1 MGKIDVK
8 KLKKSLSLSHYSLI
22 LDKLGIPI
30 FSKSNTEWRCF
41 SGDRHKNSYDGGTN
55 LVFYPDTKIFTSFSA
70 GRSYDC
76 ISLVQTR
83 LNLLGQ
89 TCSFLDAC
97 NWILEKTG
105 LDPTKITKPLANNHI
120 YDWSELERFVRVRKY
135 GNQLPEYKRNIIDT
149 LPQLY
154 PQAWIDEGISEET
167 MAKYQIRYYERCN
180 QTVIPC
186 FDDEARLIGVRVRNW
201 DKDRVEQAKY
211 MLLIT
216 LNGQCYKFNTNQV
229 FYGINYNKPMIEQT
243 GEVWLGESEKFVQK
257 LDTFYGPKSCALG
270 MYGHQLG
277 LQRRNQ
283 LIKMGVKKVVVVPDC
298 DFIGQDDAFFEEWC
312 KSVRRLCD
320 MFKGYC
326 QVDIVWDDSGELL
339 GPKENATD
347 RDKETWDK
355 LWESRERYL

>member
-1 MGKIDVK
+1 MAKVDVK
-8 KLKKSLSLSHYSLI
+8 KLKKMLTLSHYDTI
-22 LDKLGIPI
+22 LRELGIPI
-30 FSKSNTEWRCF
+30 FSKSNTEWRCW
-41 SGDRHKNSYDGGTN
+41 SGEKNRNPMDGSPA
-55 LVFYPDTKIFTSFSA
+55 LVFFPDTKIFIGYTSS
-70 GRSYDC
+70 RSYDC

-105 LDPTKITKPLANNHI
+105 LDPTKITKPLINTHV

-135 GNQLPEYKRNIIDT
+135 GNQLPEYNRNIIGT
-149 LPQLY
+149 LPPLY

-211 MLLIT
+211 MPLIT
-216 LNGQCYKFNTNQV
+216 LDGQCYKFNTNQV
-229 FYGINYNKPMIEQT
+229 FYGINYNKPEIERT
-243 GEVWLGESEKFVQK
+243 GKVIIVESEKAVMK
-257 LDTFYGPKSCALG
+257 LDAYMGRHNIALG
-270 MYGHQLG
+270 MYGSNLG
-277 LQRRNQ
+277 IQRRNQ
-283 LIKMGVKKVVVVPDC
+283 LIKMGVNTVSYVVDN
-298 DFIGQDDAFFEEWC
+298 DFIGQDDEFFEQWREKIQHFIKLWDGFC
-312 KSVRRLCD
+312 RIE
-320 MFKGYC
+320 
-326 QVDIVWDDSGELL
+326 IVWDNLGLL

-347 RDKETWDK
+347 RTKEVWEQ
-355 LWESRERYL
+355 LWENREIIE

>member
-1 MGKIDVK
+1 MNKINVK
-8 KLKKSLSLSHYSLI
+8 LLKKTLTLAHHKQIMQALNIPAFSENKEQIIYFTG
-22 LDKLGIPI
+22 DKNKDALQGSPKLYFYKDTQIY
-30 FSKSNTEWRCF
+30 FSYTSSRA
-41 SGDRHKNSYDGGTN
+41 YD
-55 LVFYPDTKIFTSFSA
+55 I
-70 GRSYDC
+70 

-105 LDPTKITKPLANNHI
+105 LDPNKITKPITNAHV
-120 YDWSELERFVRVRKY
+120 YDWSELEQFVRVRKY
-135 GNQLPEYKRNIIDT
+135 GNQLPEYNRNIIDT
-149 LPQLY
+149 LPPLY
-154 PQAWIDEGISEET
+154 PQAWIAEGISEET
-167 MAKYQIRYYERCN
+167 MAKYQIRYYERCQ

-186 FDDEARLIGVRVRNW
+186 FDAEARLIGVRVRNW
-201 DKDRVEQAKY
+201 DKDRLEQTKY
-211 MLLIT
+211 MPLIT
-216 LNGQCYKFNTNQV
+216 LDGQCYKFNTNQV

-243 GEVWLGESEKFVQK
+243 GEVWLGESEKFVLK
-257 LDTFYGPKSCALG
+257 LDGWYGPKSCALA

-277 LQRRNQ
+277 MQRRNQ
-283 LIKMGVKKVVVVPDC
+283 LIKMGVKRVVYVPDM
-298 DFIGQDDAFFEEWC
+298 DWVNQDDAFFEDWC

-326 QVDIVWDDSGELL
+326 SVDIVWDDSGELL

-355 LWESRERYL
+355 LWENREMYL

>member
-1 MGKIDVK
+1 MGKVDVK
-8 KLKKSLSLSHYSLI
+8 KLKKALTLSHYDAI
-22 LDKLGIPI
+22 LRELGIPI

-105 LDPTKITKPLANNHI
+105 LDPTKITKPLTNTHV
-120 YDWSELERFVRVRKY
+120 YDWSELERFIRVRKY
-135 GNQLPEYKRNIIDT
+135 GNQLSEYNRNIIDT
-149 LPQLY
+149 LPPLY

-167 MAKYQIRYYERCN
+167 MDKYQIRYYERCN

-186 FDDEARLIGVRVRNW
+186 FDDEARLVGVRVRNW

-211 MLLIT
+211 MPLVT
-216 LNGQCYKFNTNQV
+216 LDGQCYKFNTNQV
-229 FYGINYNKPMIEQT
+229 FYGINYNKPEIERT
-243 GEVWLGESEKFVQK
+243 GKVIIVESEKAVMK
-257 LDTFYGPKSCALG
+257 LDTYMGRHNIALG
-270 MYGHQLG
+270 MYGSNLG
-277 LQRRNQ
+277 IQRRNQ
-283 LIKMGVKKVVVVPDC
+283 LLKMGVNTVSYVVDN
-298 DFIGQDDAFFEEWC
+298 DFIGQDDAFFEQWREKIRHFIKLWDGFC
-312 KSVRRLCD
+312 RVE
-320 MFKGYC
+320 
-326 QVDIVWDDSGELL
+326 IVWDNLGLL

-347 RDKETWDK
+347 RTKEVWEQ
-355 LWESRERYL
+355 LWENREIIE

>member
-8 KLKKSLSLSHYSLI
+8 KLKKSLSLAHHKQI
-22 LDKLGIPI
+22 MQALGIPAYSENKEQI
-30 FSKSNTEWRCF
+30 IYF
-41 SGDRHKNSYDGGTN
+41 SGDKNKDALKGSPKLY
-55 LVFYPDTKIFTSFSA
+55 FYKDSQIYFGYTSS
-70 GRSYDC
+70 RSYDI

-83 LNLLGQ
+83 LALLKQ
-89 TCSFLDAC
+89 PCSFLDAC
-97 NWILEKTG
+97 QFILDTTNINPDSISRVKKEG
-105 LDPTKITKPLANNHI
+105 HV
-120 YDWSELERFVRVRKY
+120 YDWSNLERFIRVRKY
-135 GNQLPEYKRNIIDT
+135 GNQLSEYNRNIIDT
-149 LPQLY
+149 LPSLY

-167 MAKYQIRYYERCN
+167 MDKYQIRYYERCN

-186 FDDEARLIGVRVRNW
+186 FDDEARLVGVRVRNW

-211 MLLIT
+211 MPLIT
-216 LNGQCYKFNTNQV
+216 LDGQCYKFNTNQV

-243 GEVWLGESEKFVQK
+243 GEVWLGESEKFVLK
-257 LDTFYGPKSCALG
+257 LDGWFGPKSCALA

-277 LQRRNQ
+277 MQRRNQ
-283 LIKMGVKKVVVVPDC
+283 LIKMGVKRVVYCPDM
-298 DFIGQDDAFFEEWC
+298 DFIGQDDAFFEDWC

-326 QVDIVWDDSGELL
+326 QVDIVWDDTGELL

-355 LWESRERYL
+355 LWESKEKYL